1 MNALPPQRRAYALD
15 ALRGFAILTM
25 LLSGLIPWGPLPGW
39 MYHAQ
44 VPPPDHVFNPDIPG
58 ITWVDLVFPFFIFSM
73 GVAFP
78 FALTRRLQKG
88 ETKTGLILSI
98 FKRFIML
105 VFFAIVLEHFR
116 PFVLGARDAGLPEW
130 GWLQASLEDN
140 GSLFIRIIAAFLE
153 KWKWGVS
160 LLGAVIIFFLWCR
173 FPKNI
178 SRRTILTCKISA
190 FIVLILALIGLS
202 LHGYPQPVRD
212 MEVFTPFRSGIIL
225 MVLASLQLV
234 GSLIWFFTREN
245 YLARLSW
252 LGIFLGARLSVMAND
267 NWVSTVWNHTEIPFL
282 ADLNLPDWFAWVSDF
297 AWLGRME
304 YLKYI
309 FIIIPGTIVG
319 DMLLRWMQKSGEK
332 EKPSWSTKRVCS
344 QIILMI
350 AFIVVALTGYYARWT
365 VATPIA
371 LFLMSGAGWFL
382 FANPQNSTERLLRN
396 LFKWATYWL
405 ILGAILEP
413 FEGGIK
419 KDPNTFSYY
428 FMTTALA
435 IHLLIAFT
443 LIIDVLK
450 KQRWLQLLIDNGQNP
465 MLAYMGSGN
474 ILQPILQITFLWEFF
489 EWVVPEQYP
498 WLGALRGFVYTFLIA
513 LIVQFFT
520 RRKYFLRT

>member
-1 MNALPPQRRAYALD
+1 MQQLPTQRRAYALD

-25 LLSGLIPWGPLPGW
+25 LLSALIPWGPLPGW

-44 VPPPDHVFNPDIPG
+44 VPPPNHVFNPDIPG

-78 FALTRRLQKG
+78 FALSRRMEKG
-88 ETKTGLILSI
+88 ATTLELVLSI
-98 FKRFIML
+98 FKRFISL
-105 VFFAIVLEHFR
+105 VFFAIILEHFR
-116 PFVLGARDAGLPEW
+116 PFVLSARNVDPTQW
-130 GWLQASLEDN
+130 GWAQEALAEN
-140 GSLFIRIIAAFLE
+140 GSLFMRGFIQLLS
-153 KWKWGVS
+153 KWKWGAA

-173 FPKNI
+173 FPRHI
-178 SRRTILTCKISA
+178 SARKARNLKIGA
-190 FIVLILALIGLS
+190 FIVLVLALIGLS
-202 LHGYPQPVRD
+202 WHGYPTPVRG

-234 GSLIWFFTREN
+234 GSLIWLFTRN
-245 YLARLSW
+245 NLLARFSW
-252 LGIFLGARLSVMAND
+252 MGIFLGARLSVAAND
-267 NWVSTVWNHTEIPFL
+267 NWVSTLWHTTDIPL
-282 ADLNLPDWFAWVSDF
+282 LSRLDVPQWLEWLTNF

-319 DMLLRWMQKSGEK
+319 DMLLKWMKNSDQEEKS
-332 EKPSWSTKRVCS
+332 SWNTGKITG
-344 QIILMI
+344 QILLMI
-350 AFIVVALTGYYARWT
+350 GFIVVALAGYYARWT

-371 LFLMSGAGWFL
+371 LFLMSAGGWFL
-382 FANPQNSTERLLRN
+382 FSNPSNSTERLLQS

-405 ILGAILEP
+405 VLGAILEP

-428 FMTTALA
+428 FMMTALA
-435 IHLLIAFT
+435 IHLLMAFM
-443 LIIDVLK
+443 LVIDVLK

-489 EWVVPEQYP
+489 QWVIPEQYP
-498 WLGALRGFVYTFLIA
+498 WLGALRGLFYTYLIA
-513 LIVQFFT
+513 KIVQYYT
-520 RRKYFLRT
+520 RKKYFLRT